1 MAGLIHLYTGDGKG
15 KTTAAIGLAVRA
27 AGSGKRVLFGR
38 FMKGRN
44 SSELTVMQHIPNIRL
59 CLLKKQFGFYNK
71 MPEEDKREIRLLHD
85 EMFNYIKEE
94 VFAGKVDLLV
104 MDELTYTV
112 KWNLIDVQ
120 ALQSFLQNKPPE
132 LEIVLTG
139 RDAPQFFYDIADYI
153 TQMQCERH
161 PYAIGI
167 AAREGIEY

>member
-15 KTTAAIGLAVRA
+15 KTTAAIGIAVRA

-59 CLLKKQFGFYNK
+59 CLLKKQFGFYHK
-71 MPEEDKREIRLLHD
+71 MREEDKREIRMLHD
-85 EMFNYIKEE
+85 EMFIDIKEQ

-139 RDAPQFFYDIADYI
+139 RDAPQLFYDVADYI

-161 PYAIGI
+161 PYEKGVT
-167 AAREGIEY
+167 AREGIEY